1 MRPIMVAHRGWQ
13 RANHLLGGSLTKDP
27 ARGQVLSA
35 SCAWVPAWVPAYL
48 PLHAAAVKTASYSRH
63 RNDRKNGLH
72 TRSSPNRQARMPI
85 RLINTTTLQMKMF
98 FGAPVP
104 PYAILSHTWVEGEEV
119 DFQEMTRYGGALDRG
134 NSTDSEGVCTCA
146 CPCQS
151 LISDIVRRRPGHEK
165 IVRICRLARERN
177 IKWAWVDTCCIDK
190 SSSAELSEA
199 INSMYRWYNQ
209 ARVCFVFLADLASH
223 SEPTELEGALGRCR
237 WFTRGWT
244 LQELIAPVAIE
255 FYNRHWK
262 KVGSHAT
269 LQSALAKASGIRN
282 LTFGDRS
289 FFRNRGAR
297 ALQDVAVAERMSW
310 ASKRQT
316 TRVEDVAYCLMGI
329 FDINMPLLYGE
340 GDKAFQ
346 RLQEE
351 ILKRSNDMS
360 IFCSSS
366 DPSSDGRD
374 VLATSP
380 SDFDGSRDFWPPKPF
395 MDKRW
400 SQTTFSVTNRGLLV
414 QNAYLIPC
422 SGSSVTNSYYIL
434 ELNCT
439 ATVTSPRQCVMAL
452 EWIAPSLYIR
462 VTDNRPLPRCV
473 ITGDGADGQMG
484 LTEDFYILTF
494 GAYMDI
500 WKGEIQDYATC
511 MDWVELAS
519 GPPPWQL
526 HVAQAAP
533 PQYWDVASRRFVG
546 VGLRYAK
553 VELANRTGEEGDTIM
568 TASFHIVFR
577 LDDRGGSW
585 VRLYS
590 TDEWQGVKADFDRL
604 SRSDSFSRLPGWSSF
619 KVFKD
624 GDVSDWLS
632 IEARLGPYGEGGIV
646 PARAQATIVRRETR
660 HGRKLMQRAVRIKLQ
675 WLRDDG
681 TYSSDFSVFT
691 NDSSGNDGRMLGR
704 LVGPSAY
711 LADT

>member
-1 MRPIMVAHRGWQ
+1 MA
-13 RANHLLGGSLTKDP
+13 
-27 ARGQVLSA
+27 
-35 SCAWVPAWVPAYL
+35 
-48 PLHAAAVKTASYSRH
+48 
-63 RNDRKNGLH
+63 
-72 TRSSPNRQARMPI
+72 I
-85 RLINTTTLQMKMF
+85 RLINTETLQMKMF
-98 FGAPVP
+98 FGESVP
-104 PYAILSHTWVEGEEV
+104 EYAILSHTWVEGEEV
-119 DFQEMTRYGGALDRG
+119 DFQEMARYGGALDRG
-134 NSTDSEGVCTCA
+134 DSTNSEGVCTCA

-177 IKWAWVDTCCIDK
+177 IDWAWVDTCCIDK

-199 INSMYRWYNQ
+199 INSMYRWYNR
-209 ARVCFVFLADLASH
+209 AKVCFVFLADLDLDPESDLASY
-223 SEPTELEGALGRCR
+223 SEPTELEEALGRCR

-282 LTFGDRS
+282 LTFGDGS

-310 ASKRQT
+310 ASKRRT

-340 GDKAFQ
+340 GQKAFQ

-366 DPSSDGRD
+366 NYAKKLCWYGWD
-374 VLATSP
+374 VLPVSP
-380 SDFDGSRDFWPPKPF
+380 SAFDGSRDFWPPNPF

-400 SQTTFSVTNRGLLV
+400 SQATFSVTNRGLLV

-422 SGSSVTNSYYIL
+422 SSIGFTKPYYIL

-439 ATVTSPRQCVMAL
+439 ATVTNPRQCVMVL
-452 EWIAPSLYIR
+452 EWVAPSLYMRIS
-462 VTDNRPLPRCV
+462 DYRPLPRCV

-494 GAYMDI
+494 DAYMDI
-500 WKGEIQDYATC
+500 WKGDLEDYTEDT
-511 MDWVELAS
+511 DWVELTS
-519 GPPPWQL
+519 GTPPWQL

-533 PQYWDVASRRFVG
+533 PQYWDVAARRFVG

-553 VELANRTGEEGDTIM
+553 VELANRTDGAGGAIM
-568 TASFHIVFR
+568 TASFHIVFH
-577 LDDRGGSW
+577 LDDRGESW

-604 SRSDSFSRLPGWSSF
+604 SRSDSLSRLPGWSSF

-624 GDVSDWLS
+624 GDDSDWLP

-646 PARAQATIVRRETR
+646 PARAQATIVQRETYN
-660 HGRKLMQRAVRIKLQ
+660 GRNLMQRAVSIELQ
-675 WLRDDG
+675 WLREDG
-681 TYSSDFSVFT
+681 TYSSDFSGFT
-691 NDSSGNDGRMLGR
+691 NDSSGNDGKDTGQ
-704 LVGPSAY
+704 VGG
-711 LADT
+711 T

>member
-1 MRPIMVAHRGWQ
+1 MA
-13 RANHLLGGSLTKDP
+13 
-27 ARGQVLSA
+27 
-35 SCAWVPAWVPAYL
+35 
-48 PLHAAAVKTASYSRH
+48 
-63 RNDRKNGLH
+63 
-72 TRSSPNRQARMPI
+72 I
-85 RLINTTTLQMKMF
+85 RLINTETLQTKIF
-98 FGAPVP
+98 FGESVP
-104 PYAILSHTWVEGEEV
+104 KYAILSHTWVEGEEV
-119 DFQEMTRYGGALDRG
+119 DFQEMARYGGALDRG
-134 NSTDSEGVCTCA
+134 DSTNSERICTCA

-151 LISDIVRRRPGHEK
+151 LISDIVRRRPGYEK

-177 IKWAWVDTCCIDK
+177 IDWAWVDTCCIDK

-209 ARVCFVFLADLASH
+209 AKVCFVFLADLDLDPESDLASH
-223 SEPTELEGALGRCR
+223 SEPTELEEALGRCR

-282 LTFGDRS
+282 FTFGDRS
-289 FFRNRGAR
+289 RIWGDR
-297 ALQDVAVAERMSW
+297 ALRDVTVAERMSW
-310 ASKRQT
+310 ASKRRT

-360 IFCSSS
+360 IFCSSL
-366 DPSSDGRD
+366 DYARKLGWDGWD
-374 VLATSP
+374 VLPTSP
-380 SDFDGSRDFWPPKPF
+380 IAFDGSRDFWPPKPF

-400 SQTTFSVTNRGLLV
+400 SQATFSVTNRGLLV
-414 QNAYLIPC
+414 QNGYLIPC
-422 SGSSVTNSYYIL
+422 SMIGFTKSYYIL

-439 ATVTSPRQCVMAL
+439 ATNTSPRQCVMAL
-452 EWIAPSLYIR
+452 EWIAPSLYMRIP
-462 VTDNRPLPRCV
+462 DNRPLPRCV

-494 GAYMDI
+494 DAYMDI
-500 WKGEIQDYATC
+500 WKGRIQDYTED

-519 GPPPWQL
+519 GPPQWQL

-533 PQYWDVASRRFVG
+533 PQYWDVAARRFVG
-546 VGLRYAK
+546 VGLRYAR
-553 VELANRTGEEGDTIM
+553 VELANRTGGEGD

-604 SRSDSFSRLPGWSSF
+604 SSSDSFSRLPGWSSF

-624 GDVSDWLS
+624 GDDSDWLS
-632 IEARLGPYGEGGIV
+632 IEACLGPFGPYGEGGIV
-646 PARAQATIVRRETR
+646 PARAQATIARREKYDDRT
-660 HGRKLMQRAVRIKLQ
+660 LFQRAVRIKLQ

-691 NDSSGNDGRMLGR
+691 NDSSGNDGKDAGQA
-704 LVGPSAY
+704 GG
-711 LADT
+711 T